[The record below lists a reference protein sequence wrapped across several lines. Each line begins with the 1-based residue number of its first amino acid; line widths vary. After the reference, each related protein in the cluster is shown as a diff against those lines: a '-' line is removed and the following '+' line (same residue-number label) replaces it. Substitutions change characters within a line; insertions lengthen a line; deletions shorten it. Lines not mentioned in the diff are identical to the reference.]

1 MEVRMEGLERI
12 LGEQP
17 LFAGLGQEFIDLAA
31 GCARNTRFGADEY
44 LFREEDPADWIYL
57 VRQGRVALEVASP
70 GQGAMQFET
79 IGEGE
84 VVGLTW
90 LLPPYR
96 WGYDARALELTR
108 ALALDA
114 RCLRDKC
121 EADPRLGY
129 AILKRFLP
137 VLVQRLQATRFQM
150 LDVYGRRR

>member
-1 MEVRMEGLERI
+1 MEGLERI
-12 LGEQP
+12 LGEHR

-31 GCARNTRFGADEY
+31 GCAKNTRFNADEY
-44 LFREEDPADWIYL
+44 LFHAEDPADWIYL
-57 VRQGRVALEVASP
+57 VRHGRVAMEVASP
-70 GQGAMQFET
+70 GHGAVQFET
-79 IGEGE
+79 VGEGE
-84 VVGLTW
+84 IVGLTW

-121 EADPRLGY
+121 EADHDLGY
-129 AILKRFLP
+129 ALLKRFLP

-150 LDVYGRRR
+150 LDVYGRAR